1 MIKFT
6 NMNPRI
12 LFNWVKWGVAI
23 LIIVIL
29 SLNATHSTGTT
40 EVGVRTIKWSLFG
53 KSGVENKVYQPGATY
68 FFLPVINEWETF
80 DARLQIVEM
89 TASAGKG
96 ERHSADD
103 IPFKTK
109 DGNDIRIDVIFT
121 YRVDPQRASY
131 IRQFVAKDM
140 VELKEKVFRTVAR
153 SKPRDYLGEYST
165 EEFYHAE
172 NRNKAA
178 ENARQGLQA
187 ILSEYG
193 IIVENVALMDYRF
206 NADYQMI
213 ITNKKIADTKTKTL
227 ISERDSTVEMNKK
240 LLQDALGEVNKL
252 VAQADGQYQEAVL
265 GADAYFQQQ
274 TNIAAAIIA
283 EGTAEAASIKKMREA
298 MMNEGGLIQV
308 KMAIAE
314 SLRGKHIIMIPTGN
328 ANSFNLQTLDLNDV
342 LRQVG
347 LGKPK

>member
-1 MIKFT
+1 MLKMP
-6 NMNPRI
+6 NVNLRI
-12 LFNWVKWGVAI
+12 LFNWIKWGLALLVV
-23 LIIVIL
+23 VIL
-29 SLNATHSTGTT
+29 VLKSVVSTGTT
-40 EVGVRTIKWSLFG
+40 EVGVHTVKWSLFG

-68 FFLPVINEWETF
+68 FFLPIFNEWETF

-89 TASAGKG
+89 TANTGGGDRK
-96 ERHSADD
+96 ADD

-121 YRVDPQRASY
+121 YRVDPQKAPY

-172 NRNKAA
+172 NRNRAA
-178 ENARQGLQA
+178 ENAKQGLQA

-240 LLQDALGEVNKL
+240 LLQDALGEVNK
-252 VAQADGQYQEAVL
+252 VIAQADGQYQEAVL

-274 TNIAAAIIA
+274 TNLAAATLA

-314 SLRGKHIIMIPTGN
+314 NLKGKRIIMIPTGT
-328 ANSFNLQTLDLNDV
+328 ANSFNLQTLDVNDI

-347 LGKPK
+347 FTKPK

>member
-1 MIKFT
+1 
-6 NMNPRI
+6 MNAKI
-12 LFNWVKWGVAI
+12 LFNWVKWGLAI
-23 LIIVIL
+23 LAVVIL
-29 SLNATHSTGTT
+29 SYKSIHSTGTT
-40 EVGVRTIKWSLFG
+40 EVGVRTVKWSLFG

-68 FFLPVINEWETF
+68 FFVPILNEWETF

-89 TASAGKG
+89 TSATGKG
-96 ERHSADD
+96 DRHTADD

-121 YRVDPQRASY
+121 YRVDPQRTPY

-140 VELKEKVFRTVAR
+140 LELKEKVFRTVAR

-178 ENARQGLQA
+178 ENAKTGLQS
-187 ILSEYG
+187 ILKDYG

-227 ISERDSTVEMNKK
+227 ISEKDSTLEMNKK
-240 LLQDALGEVNKL
+240 LLQDATGEVNKL
-252 VAQADGQYQEAVL
+252 IAQADGQFQEAVL
-265 GADAYFQQQ
+265 GANAYYQQQ
-274 TNIAAAIIA
+274 TNLAAATIA
-283 EGTAEAASIKKMREA
+283 EGEAEAASIQKMREA
-298 MMNEGGLIQV
+298 MKNEGGLIQV
-308 KMAIAE
+308 KMAIAD
-314 SLRGKHIIMIPTGN
+314 SLRNKKIVMIPTGG
-328 ANSFNLQTLDLNDV
+328 ANSFNLQTLDINEILK
-342 LRQVG
+342 Q
-347 LGKPK
+347 LGVIKPK